1 VATLWVGATHTLR
14 GLHTIQQAAR
24 QQHTHTST
32 NGATQCMSQQGML
45 GAHSRQPC
53 SIPPSLQVVKVSAPP
68 CRLPGAPG
76 PTRLHTPAMATPV
89 QRQGPREGRGRRQ
102 GGGGHQH
109 NRWYQAALP
118 PCACLPCPPG
128 ALPLQTCAPPN
139 ATEKQRQPP
148 PPPLPAQ
155 LSWPA
160 VSAAQLQLTHIS
172 VVAQQGPRHTPW
184 GHQRDQT
191 PPGLPFPCHSTA
203 ACCLQHCSQQGEG
216 AARAPWVPPTA
227 RTYTAH
233 SHSHKTSAHT
243 PLTTGHACPP
253 PQTLTRKP
261 AKATSKTHAG
271 EEGSGPLLLARR
283 GLVVPGH
290 TQRRSTPAPA

>member
-1 VATLWVGATHTLR
+1 
-14 GLHTIQQAAR
+14 
-24 QQHTHTST
+24 
-32 NGATQCMSQQGML
+32 
-45 GAHSRQPC
+45 
-53 SIPPSLQVVKVSAPP
+53 
-68 CRLPGAPG
+68 
-76 PTRLHTPAMATPV
+76 MATPV
-89 QRQGPREGRGRRQ
+89 QRHGPREGRGRRQ

-191 PPGLPFPCHSTA
+191 PPGLPLPCHSTA

-216 AARAPWVPPTA
+216 AARAPWVRHTA

-243 PLTTGHACPP
+243 PRSQQGTRAQP
-253 PQTLTRKP
+253 PQTLARKP
-261 AKATSKTHAG
+261 VEATSKTQAG
-271 EEGSGPLLLARR
+271 EEGSGPTPAGQEGARCT
-283 GLVVPGH
+283 GAYPAAQH
-290 TQRRSTPAPA
+290 TCASITRTYTCGAAWQGARQTYTNPPAPAAHPTPSLSPGTQTGWREGSHPPDAT

>member
-1 VATLWVGATHTLR
+1 
-14 GLHTIQQAAR
+14 
-24 QQHTHTST
+24 
-32 NGATQCMSQQGML
+32 
-45 GAHSRQPC
+45 
-53 SIPPSLQVVKVSAPP
+53 
-68 CRLPGAPG
+68 
-76 PTRLHTPAMATPV
+76 MATPV
-89 QRQGPREGRGRRQ
+89 QRQGPMEGQGRRQ

-118 PCACLPCPPG
+118 LCACLPCPPG

-148 PPPLPAQ
+148 PAPLPAQ

-191 PPGLPFPCHSTA
+191 PPGLPLPCQSTA

-243 PLTTGHACPP
+243 PRSQQGTRAQPP
-253 PQTLTRKP
+253 KR
-261 AKATSKTHAG
+261 SREAG
-271 EEGSGPLLLARR
+271 RGNQHDTCGGGRQRAHSCWPGGGSLYR
-283 GLVVPGH
+283 GIPSGAAHLRQH
-290 TQRRSTPAPA
+290 D